1 MAAQEARAVSADPVE
16 TVALLGKLG
25 KRGLV
30 TINARTFSL
39 ASMNA
44 IVAAHEP
51 DGRVRVLMPAQVAR
65 AHGLLVQTQG

>member
-1 MAAQEARAVSADPVE
+1 MNAPETVE

-30 TINARTFSL
+30 TIGGRTFSL

-51 DGRVRVLMPAQVAR
+51 DGRVRVLMPAEVAR
-65 AHGLLVQTQG
+65 AHGLLVQTRG